1 MLLAPPLCRCA
12 CAYTTYIFYENIIN
26 GSTLSGNITCFRL
39 EFNESFKLSRRSIM
53 TIDDLF
59 KPHAKPMPSLTIRS
73 ATSLKNEYL
82 ADQFIDILLAHMN
95 SIAVFMP
102 NPKEHEKYITAIDSQ
117 LRGVFWRVV
126 DDDLHLETVK
136 EKNALEKKLEKL
148 RKEIEK

>member
-1 MLLAPPLCRCA
+1 
-12 CAYTTYIFYENIIN
+12 
-26 GSTLSGNITCFRL
+26 
-39 EFNESFKLSRRSIM
+39 M